1 MRLEPR
7 ARRVAM
13 VAALAA
19 TMAAVYWATG
29 LEEEE
34 VVTTVAPAAS
44 ARTASSSRAPD
55 ATRQAPRSDGGGAL
69 DLARLQR
76 APAAQPGAD
85 LFGQPP
91 AAIAPPPPPVERA
104 EVEEV
109 APPPPPPTPPPL
121 PFRYMGQL
129 AEADRKT
136 VFLAAGDRNL
146 VVGVGDVI
154 DDLYRVDEIGMDA
167 LMLTYLPMNVQQT
180 LPTGAVQ

>member
-1 MRLEPR
+1 MKPQPR
-7 ARRVAM
+7 TRRVAM
-13 VAALAA
+13 VVALAV
-19 TMAAVYWATG
+19 TVAAVYWANG

-34 VVTTVAPAAS
+34 VVATVAPAET
-44 ARTASSSRAPD
+44 ARAVSSTPPRIVPG
-55 ATRQAPRSDGGGAL
+55 QAQGSDGGGAL

-76 APAAQPGAD
+76 APTAEPGAD

-91 AAIAPPPPPVERA
+91 AAIAPPPPAVERA
-104 EVEEV
+104 EIEEV

-146 VVGVGDVI
+146 VVGIGDVI
-154 DDLYRVDEIGMDA
+154 DDLYRVDEIGTDA
-167 LMLTYLPMNVQQT
+167 LMLTYLPMNAQQT